1 MSRLCERGALKYWL
15 RVVLLDDRVD
25 ELRNSWGFAGKKLEF
40 VETATE
46 SLVVQVGRCMSATTN
61 CGYRSHHHRVVP
73 VLC

>member
-1 MSRLCERGALKYWL
+1 MRARSAK
-15 RVVLLDDRVD
+15 VLVESCPASNRVD